1 MATKTQP
8 KDRPFADDLSTLSQ
22 ISSASTKAA
31 EQLSAALEN
40 EEVRLCCGLVVQH
53 KFFCCPMNWDALRL
67 LAVKTYM
74 AVL

>member
-22 ISSASTKAA
+22 ISASTKAA

-40 EEVRLCCGLVVQH
+40 EEVRLCCGLVVQRN
-53 KFFCCPMNWDALRL
+53 FF
-67 LAVKTYM
+67 AVQ
-74 AVL
+74 